1 MSIKIGNSPESW
13 GVVGPDDP
21 DQTPWHRFLDEVT
34 EAGYEC
40 IELGPYGYLPTD
52 PLVLRSELEHRGLRL
67 TAAGLLSPLEDP
79 SAWPDLKES
88 ALRAGDLV
96 ASLGGSFFL
105 VVDGFITGGVG
116 RRADPKERLDKSQW
130 DRLIETTH
138 KVAELAH
145 DRLGLQLAFHP
156 CADTHVQF
164 EDQIEAF
171 LEETDPKRVS
181 LCLDTGHH
189 AYRGGD
195 PVSFMRKHHERIPYL
210 HLKSVDAALR
220 KRVNDDNLPMTE
232 AVKMGMMCE
241 PDIGAVDFK
250 AFGDVL
256 REVGYDGYCV
266 VEQDTHRPP
275 LDVPF
280 QIAKRT
286 RDYLRHVDV
295 G

>member
-13 GVVGPDDP
+13 GVVGPNDA

-34 EAGYEC
+34 EAGYEY

-52 PLVLRSELEHRGLRL
+52 PVVLRPELERRGLRV

-79 SAWPDLKES
+79 SAWPDLREA

-96 ASLGGSFFL
+96 ASLGGTFL
-105 VVDGFITGGVG
+105 LLIDGIITGDVG
-116 RRADPKERLDKSQW
+116 RRADPKERLAETDW
-130 DRLIETTH
+130 NRLIETTH
-138 KVAELAH
+138 KLAELSY
-145 DRLGLQLAFHP
+145 DRLGLQLIFHP

-171 LEETDPKRVS
+171 LKETDPKRVS

-210 HLKSVDAALR
+210 HLKAVDAALQ
-220 KRVNDDNLPMTE
+220 KRVNDENIPIAE
-232 AVKMGMMCE
+232 AVKMGVMCE
-241 PDIGAVDFK
+241 PDRGSLDFR

-256 REVGYDGYCV
+256 REVGYDGYAV
-266 VEQDTHRPP
+266 VEQDMHRPP
-275 LDVPF
+275 LDLPF
-280 QIAKRT
+280 EIAKRT
-286 RDYLRHVDV
+286 REYLRHVDV